1 MSTNTNKKTVS
12 ITTATH
18 RTAADA
24 WDRARNNRLKKAK
37 DTAKKGID
45 IREDGVVYLDDS
57 MSPGERAAA
66 VKSAMAAATFAI
78 GDSKVI
84 NVLTG
89 ALALPKSYQRDPN
102 EGTKRLLRTNFSMK
116 KLNPLL
122 VSYRDGV
129 LLVLDGGHRLEIAIE
144 LGIPFLPVK
153 VLEGLTIEEE
163 ATLFATQDDQ
173 KVTVKA
179 AQKFKAGLVAKDQ
192 IASTI
197 YAICDSYGLTV
208 TNKPSGVDRPMKAI
222 TAAVDV
228 VKNSAI
234 DGPDCLSWMLGIM
247 DDARWFEDRG
257 MLLNALSSR
266 FLYGFMAVY
275 TEGMRE
281 NTLTQYTRQLRKELR
296 KLSPSLIT
304 SYGELLNP
312 SMDPR
317 GYTKRVLRDIA
328 CGIAT
333 AKDVFG
339 LAMEENNKTQT
350 A

>member
-1 MSTNTNKKTVS
+1 MNTNKKTVS
-12 ITTATH
+12 ISTAAR

-24 WDRARNNRLKKAK
+24 WDRARSTRLKKAK
-37 DTAKKGID
+37 DAAKKGID
-45 IREDGVVYLDDS
+45 IRENGVVYLDDS

-102 EGTKRLLRTNFSMK
+102 EGKKRLLRTNFNMK

-222 TAAVDV
+222 TA
-228 VKNSAI
+228 
-234 DGPDCLSWMLGIM
+234 PWM
-247 DDARWFEDRG
+247 
-257 MLLNALSSR
+257 SSR
-266 FLYGFMAVY
+266 IRPLMARTASAGCWALWTMPAGSRTVRY
-275 TEGMRE
+275 SS
-281 NTLTQYTRQLRKELR
+281 TR
-296 KLSPSLIT
+296 SPADSCTALWPCT
-304 SYGELLNP
+304 
-312 SMDPR
+312 PR
-317 GYTKRVLRDIA
+317 VCVRIL
-328 CGIAT
+328 
-333 AKDVFG
+333 
-339 LAMEENNKTQT
+339 
-350 A
+350 